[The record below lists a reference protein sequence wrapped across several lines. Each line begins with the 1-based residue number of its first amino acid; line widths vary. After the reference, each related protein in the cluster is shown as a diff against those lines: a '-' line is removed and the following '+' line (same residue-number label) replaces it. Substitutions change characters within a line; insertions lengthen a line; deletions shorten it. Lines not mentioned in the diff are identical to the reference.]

1 MDTGINEQRY
11 YLNRE
16 LSWLQFNKRVL
27 QEAVDDSNPLL
38 EKLKFLAITSSNL
51 DEFFMIRVAGLKHQT
66 ENNIT
71 RRDIASMTPA
81 EQIESISETCQQLVA
96 RQYVYLKDI
105 LSMLQKEGLSFV
117 KPEEMTGEQ
126 MKWLESY
133 FEREIFP
140 VVTPMAVDSSH
151 PFPFLA
157 SKSLNIAMLLE
168 RNERD
173 SLVDEE
179 NDIDIKTAIVP
190 VPSVLPRIIRLPDD
204 GKNSKMHYFIF
215 LEDVLMHYAARL
227 FIGYDLL
234 EARAFRITRDAD
246 LYIDEEDAQDLL
258 VEVERQLKKRQR
270 GAAVR
275 IEFEMGTSRFMR
287 RFMTQEMNLAKEDMY
302 EIDGPIDMTV
312 FFGFC
317 GMQGY
322 DYLRYKEAH
331 PHTPWS
337 MIELKREGKTNIFDM
352 IREKDI
358 LIHLPYESFDESV
371 VEFMSAAAND
381 KNVLAIKQT
390 LYRVSSSSPIVQALE
405 KAVQNGKQVTVLMEV
420 KARFDEANNILMAR
434 RLEKAGAHVIYG
446 LVGLK
451 THSKCTLVVRR
462 EKDGIRRYVHI
473 ATGNYNAST
482 AKLYT
487 DIGLLSCNDKL
498 GVDAS
503 AFFNLLSGYSDPP
516 IWDSFIVAPINLRE
530 RCLQLIDREIE
541 FARNGEAAH
550 MIAKMNSLLDKEI
563 IDKLY
568 EASQA
573 GVKIELIV
581 RGICVLIPGIPGISD
596 NITVRSIV
604 GRFLEHSRI
613 FWFRNGGRE
622 EIYIGS
628 ADWMPRN
635 LNDRVEL
642 MIPISDDSLKQRIK
656 EMILLQLADNQKAYL
671 MQSNGTW
678 VKNIAM
684 EDRVCAQE
692 IFQQIAEIRS
702 KENKLTLAEKMEPY
716 LPLMGR
722 GDSMR

>member
-1 MDTGINEQRY
+1 MGTAEKNHQY

-27 QEAVDDSNPLL
+27 QEASDNSNPLL

-51 DEFFMIRVAGLKHQT
+51 DEFFMIRVAGLKHQK
-66 ENNIT
+66 ENGIK
-71 RRDIASMTPA
+71 RRDIANMTPT
-81 EQIESISETCQQLVA
+81 EQLENISDTCQKLVA
-96 RQYVYLKDI
+96 QQYISFKEIRKELE
-105 LSMLQKEGLSFV
+105 QEGLFFI
-117 KPEEMTGEQ
+117 KPVEADEEQ
-126 MKWLESY
+126 RKWIENY

-173 SLVDEE
+173 GGQDEE
-179 NDIDIKTAIVP
+179 NDIDVKTAIVP
-190 VPSVLPRIIRLPDD
+190 VPSVLPRIIRLPDSSQD
-204 GKNSKMHYFIF
+204 ASRHEFIL
-215 LEDVLMHYAARL
+215 LEDVLTYYASRF

-234 EARAFRITRDAD
+234 EAREFRITRDAD
-246 LYIDEEDAQDLL
+246 LYIDEEDAQDLV

-270 GAAVR
+270 GQAVR
-275 IEFEMGTSRFMR
+275 LEFKTGTSRFMR
-287 RFMTQEMNLAKEDMY
+287 RFMTQEMNLSNEDMY
-302 EIDGPIDMTV
+302 EIDGPLDLTV

-317 GMQGY
+317 GLKGY
-322 DYLRYKEAH
+322 DNLRYPEAH
-331 PHTPWS
+331 PQYPWS
-337 MIELKREGKTNIFDM
+337 MIEWKRDTESNIFDM
-352 IREKDI
+352 IRKKDI

-371 VEFMSAAAND
+371 VNFVASAATD
-381 KNVLAIKQT
+381 KDVLAIKQT

-451 THSKCTLVVRR
+451 THSKCTLVIRR
-462 EKDGIRRYVHI
+462 EKDGIRRYVHV

-487 DIGLLSCNDKL
+487 DL
-498 GVDAS
+498 GILTCSDRFGSDAS

-516 IWDSFIVAPINLRE
+516 IWDSFIVAPINLRQ
-530 RCLQLIDREIE
+530 RCMQLIDREIQ
-541 FARNGEAAH
+541 FAKDGEQAH

-568 EASQA
+568 EASRA

-581 RGICVLIPGIPGISD
+581 RGICVLIPGIPGLSD

-613 FWFRNGGRE
+613 FWFENGGRE

-642 MIPISDDSLKQRIK
+642 MIPIEDPEIKTRIR
-656 EMILLQLADNQKAYL
+656 EMVKIELADNQKAHI
-671 MQSNGTW
+671 MQSDGSWTKTVDVN
-678 VKNIAM
+678 NRI
-684 EDRVCAQE
+684 CAQE
-692 IFQQIAEIRS
+692 FFQGTAEKRD
-702 KENKLTLAEKMEPY
+702 KENELTLAQKLEPY
-716 LPLMGR
+716 IPVIGR
-722 GDSMR
+722 GN

>member
-1 MDTGINEQRY
+1 MDREISEQKY

-51 DEFFMIRVAGLKHQT
+51 DEFFMIRVSGLKHQT

-71 RRDIASMTPA
+71 RRDIAGMTPE
-81 EQIESISETCQQLVA
+81 EQIENISELCQQLVA
-96 RQYVYLKDI
+96 KQYIYLKDI
-105 LSMLQKEGLSFV
+105 LQVLQKEGLSFV
-117 KPEEMTGEQ
+117 KPDAIDEEQ
-126 MKWLESY
+126 KKWLENY

-140 VVTPMAVDSSH
+140 VVTPMAVDASH

-173 SLVDEE
+173 NLVDEE

-190 VPSVLPRIIRLPDD
+190 VPSVLPRIIRLPDTD
-204 GKNSKMHYFIF
+204 KNSKRHRFIF
-215 LEDVLMHYAARL
+215 LEDVLMHYAQRL

-302 EIDGPIDMTV
+302 EIDGPVDMTV
-312 FFGFC
+312 FFSFC
-317 GMQGY
+317 GIKGY
-322 DYLRYKEAH
+322 DHLRYKEAK

-337 MIELKREGKTNIFDM
+337 MVEMKREKKTNIFDM

-371 VEFMSAAAND
+371 VEFMLAAAND

-487 DIGLLSCNDKL
+487 DMGLLSCNDKL

-541 FARNGEAAH
+541 FARSGESAH

-581 RGICVLIPGIPGISD
+581 RGICVLIPGIPGLSD

-613 FWFRNGGRE
+613 FWFQNGGRE

-642 MIPISDDSLKQRIK
+642 MVPVSDEELKQRVK
-656 EMILLQLADNQKAYL
+656 KMILLELADNQKAYS
-671 MQSNGTW
+671 MQSDGTW
-678 VKNIAM
+678 IKNVM
-684 EDRVCAQE
+684 EEDRICAQE
-692 IFQQIAEIRS
+692 IFQQIAEIRG
-702 KENKLTLAEKMEPY
+702 KENKLTLAQKMEPY
-716 LPLMGR
+716 VPLVGH
-722 GDSMR
+722 GE